1 MANKPVVTGKPEW
14 TAPAPCRWPFLWRQA
29 KKHPS
34 KGGLEWKVTLVLDP
48 NDPDNKKILT
58 RIKDLYEECPDRIG
72 RKGNHLPWK
81 KDTDKEDN
89 LLSDNYLVEFRSD
102 FAPIILD
109 GRNKQVTEDPSMG
122 NDTILRICFQPG
134 WYDAGGKQSVKLY
147 LKGAQIIKLEKYEVM
162 PAVEAVE
169 NGYDSAEDAFNAL
182 AGDAPEYPDPLP
194 TGQEDEDWLDAPAAS
209 DDEAVPTDDE
219 IPF

>member
-29 KKHPS
+29 KKYDDQ
-34 KGGLEWKVTLVLDP
+34 GMEWKVTLVLDVY
-48 NDPDNKKILT
+48 DSEQKAILVHV
-58 RIKDLYEECPDRIG
+58 KALYAQCKEKVG
-72 RKGNHLPWK
+72 RDGNAEPWK
-81 KDTDKEDN
+81 KDLDKEKN
-89 LLSDNYLVEFRSD
+89 PTGKYLLEFKSDY
-102 FAPIILD
+102 APLILD

-122 NDTILRICFQPG
+122 NDTILRVCFKPG
-134 WYDAGGKQSVKLY
+134 WYDAAGRVSVKLY
-147 LKGAQIIKLEKYEVM
+147 LVGAQIVKLKKYDPL

-219 IPF
+219 ISF